1 MTKSAVSVVILTH
14 NEEEK
19 IGAALASVAWADELL
34 VADSSSTDRTS
45 EIAAQ
50 FGATVL
56 QIPFTGFGALRQAAT
71 AHARHPWVFSLD
83 ADERCPPALRD
94 EILRTVADP
103 AAADAYLVPRLNTFL
118 GRQIRHG
125 GWFPDYRQP
134 QLFRRN
140 RLTYRE
146 NDLVHEGYEVHG
158 CVGRLREPLEQIPY
172 RDLSEAIQK
181 MDRYTS
187 LNARQHHARGRRS
200 GPFAAVAHG
209 AWAFAK
215 SYVFQ
220 RGILDGQAG
229 FVVALL
235 RGENSIYKHLKLVEL
250 AEEIA
255 ATAPRQEKESLL
267 RSGKNLARVA
277 QSAQT

>member
-1 MTKSAVSVVILTH
+1 MTKPAVSVVILTH

-19 IGAALASVAWADELL
+19 IGAALASVAWADEIL
-34 VADSSSTDRTS
+34 VADSASTDRTL

-83 ADERCPPALRD
+83 ADERCPPVLRD
-94 EILRTVADP
+94 EIFRTIADP
-103 AAADAYLVPRLNTFL
+103 AAADAYLVPRLKAFL

-134 QLFRRN
+134 QLFRRHAV
-140 RLTYRE
+140 TYRE
-146 NDLVHEGYEVHG
+146 RDLVHEGYEVHG
-158 CVGRLREPLEQIPY
+158 RLGRLRESLEQVPY

-187 LNARQHHARGRRS
+187 LNAQQHHARGRRS
-200 GPFAAVAHG
+200 GPLAAVAHG
-209 AWAFAK
+209 VWAFAK
-215 SYVFQ
+215 SYLFQ
-220 RGILDGQAG
+220 RGFLDGQAG

-235 RGENSIYKHLKLVEL
+235 RGENSVYKHLKLVE
-250 AEEIA
+250 A
-255 ATAPRQEKESLL
+255 AAAIVAPVPRREKDSLL
-267 RSGKNLARVA
+267 GRGKNLARA
-277 QSAQT
+277 A